1 MRRSPIIDVLRSGRN
16 ATLMPTLIRIL
27 TEQLVL
33 TVVLDLELI
42 LLVSDTSKYVNE
54 TPDAGTTN
62 DVNTDTNASTYNL
75 YIIIS

>member
-16 ATLMPTLIRIL
+16 ATLIRIL

-54 TPDAGTTN
+54 TPNAGTTN
-62 DVNTDTNASTYNL
+62 DVNTDTNTSTHNL